1 MRRLLAVGNVM
12 FAAPPLAQP
21 EGSLPSFLQT
31 RSSAASGSSAT
42 TRDRPAGDTA
52 AAPAPAHE
60 ATSPPPK
67 SRLSALTLAAIGVV
81 FGDILVL
88 GLLGVIQIVQAPHI
102 LRAVDPSYA
111 LALFAAHE
119 WLAFVT
125 LGAVFL
131 AVTGAEALYADM
143 GHFGPLPIRIA
154 CSGSFCRRFCST
166 TSVKARC
173 CSPIAP
179 RWPIRSTCSPPRGRC
194 IRWSC
199 SPPGPR

>member
-1 MRRLLAVGNVM
+1 MVMRRLLAGGDVM

-21 EGSLPSFLQT
+21 KSSLPSCLQT

-60 ATSPPPK
+60 APSPPPK
-67 SRLSALTLAAIGVV
+67 
-81 FGDILVL
+81 
-88 GLLGVIQIVQAPHI
+88 APHI
-102 LRAVDPSYA
+102 LWALDPSHA
-111 LALFAAHE
+111 LALFAAHQ

-143 GHFGPLPIRIA
+143 GHFGRLPIQIA
-154 CSGSFCRRFCST
+154 WFGL
-166 TSVKARC
+166 VLPALLLN
-173 CSPIAP
+173 
-179 RWPIRSTCSPPRGRC
+179 
-194 IRWSC
+194 
-199 SPPGPR
+199 